1 MSTGDCAIDLPL
13 FVVRG
18 SSAGDVAGAELGPP
32 NVRQGIET
40 VARDG
45 VFACA
50 GGTPVIYIALA
61 SLDDREV
68 CGHPGRRHRD
78 KTIRHD

>member
-1 MSTGDCAIDLPL
+1 MGEGL
-13 FVVRG
+13 
-18 SSAGDVAGAELGPP
+18 SSL
-32 NVRQGIET
+32 NVRQDIET

-50 GGTPVIYIALA
+50 GGSLVIYIAFA
-61 SLDDREV
+61 SVDDRDV
-68 CGHPGRRHRD
+68 WGHPGRRHLD

>member
-1 MSTGDCAIDLPL
+1 MSTGGRAIDLPF

-18 SSAGDVAGAELGPP
+18 SSSGDGAGEGLGPL

-40 VARDG
+40 VALDG
-45 VFACA
+45 IFACA

-61 SLDDREV
+61 SVDDREV
-68 CGHPGRRHRD
+68 CGHPGRRHLD
-78 KTIRHD
+78 KTVRHA

>member
-1 MSTGDCAIDLPL
+1 MRLTFLLC
-13 FVVRG
+13 FVRG
-18 SSAGDVAGAELGPP
+18 SSSGEGLGPL

-50 GGTPVIYIALA
+50 GGTLVIYIALA
-61 SLDDREV
+61 SVDDRDV
-68 CGHPGRRHRD
+68 CGHPGRRHLD